1 MAFWHGG
8 KGKRRSDRPA
18 DGQKTGHF
26 RRGFEGVERK
36 KTAERAT
43 LGGGAKVSQ
52 LRTGGHVNDY
62 QHHSIPC
69 QYLPVH
75 CRFWGDKC

>member
-1 MAFWHGG
+1 MASWHGG

-36 KTAERAT
+36 KTAERAM
-43 LGGGAKVSQ
+43 LGGRGKGQSVTGAGTCK
-52 LRTGGHVNDY
+52 
-62 QHHSIPC
+62 
-69 QYLPVH
+69 
-75 CRFWGDKC
+75 